1 MSQAAPTPTQP
12 AAPRGLLTRFLDGV
26 ERVGNK
32 LPDPAVLFL
41 GLMLLVWVLS
51 ALLANVQFEAI
62 DPRSGEPIKIK
73 NLLAGASLTGFASEM
88 VKTFVRLPAAGRGP
102 GGHARP
108 GRRRTHRL
116 HQRGLRAMLGVTPKQ
131 LLTPVL
137 IGVGVLSHVAVD
149 AGYCW

>member
-51 ALLANVQFEAI
+51 ALLAA
-62 DPRSGEPIKIK
+62 RSHT
-73 NLLAGASLTGFASEM
+73 LLPVPVMLYWRKM
-88 VKTFVRLPAAGRGP
+88 LP
-102 GGHARP
+102 
-108 GRRRTHRL
+108 TS
-116 HQRGLRAMLGVTPKQ
+116 
-131 LLTPVL
+131 LLTL
-137 IGVGVLSHVAVD
+137 A
-149 AGYCW
+149 